1 MPFVSA
7 FESTRSRF
15 IWSVLAAMLGGCT
28 TVPFIEPGPDW
39 IPLESSSVLIVPP
52 DSRLSRLTTGGMP
65 ELRADWSNEARGHLR
80 DGLARSFASRGVSVV
95 SYPAPGNVV
104 PWRPEDASLVRLHEA
119 VGDAILA
126 SVVLPTQQSRRP
138 HLDYGL
144 GDAVRQLHDDFGAD
158 FALFVY
164 CNATYAGGGRV
175 ALGVLAALGGVVT
188 DIGALTGFASL
199 VDLRDGK
206 VIWFRQLVPRGTLLG
221 GADPRTPEGADVLA
235 ELLLKEMPL

>member
-1 MPFVSA
+1 MRFVSV
-7 FESTRSRF
+7 FVSTRPRF
-15 IWSVLAAMLGGCT
+15 IGSALAAMLAGCT

-39 IPLESSSVLIVPP
+39 VPVESSSVLIVPP

-65 ELRADWSNEARGHLR
+65 ELRADWSNEARGNLR

-95 SYPAPGNVV
+95 AYPAQGSVV
-104 PWRPEDASLVRLHEA
+104 PWRPEDASLVKLHEA

-126 SVVLPTQQSRRP
+126 SVVLPTQQSRRG

-175 ALGVLAALGGVVT
+175 ALSVLAAVGGVVMDT
-188 DIGALTGFASL
+188 GALTGFASL

-206 VIWFRQLVPRGTLLG
+206 VIWFRQLVPRGTLLAA
-221 GADPRTPEGADVLA
+221 ADPRTPEGADVFA